1 MNFSISFFDSKK
13 SAPNFTGR
21 LPKGVFYDMPTLF
34 SELLK
39 HDFPIHPFPIRE
51 YWLDIGRMD
60 EYRRANDEYEGV
72 FGL

>member
-1 MNFSISFFDSKK
+1 
-13 SAPNFTGR
+13 
-21 LPKGVFYDMPTLF
+21 MPTLF